1 MPNCRHTRTQN
12 GPGGNPIGAVPSC
25 SEWSAGAGPPA
36 AQHLETLGQDLLEVL
51 DRPALE
57 QHVPVGARGL
67 DLLGSGLGAADQL
80 GRGAVELALPGV
92 GNFGVVSEGHREQV
106 ARRAAVLGVLP
117 LDRRRVPLGLVADA
131 AQAAAPKRTLR
142 HGTPSSH
149 WCWFG
154 PGLDALQAGATHRS
168 GDSRGPTTEVAKR
181 FRRSWF

>member
-51 DRPALE
+51 DGAALE

-67 DLLGSGLGAADQL
+67 DLLGGGLGTSDQL

-92 GNFGVVSEGHREQV
+92 GELGVVSERNREQV
-106 ARRAAVLGVLP
+106 AGRAAVLRVLP

-131 AQAAAPKRTLR
+131 AQSAAAQGTLA
-142 HGTPSSH
+142 HGTPSSQC
-149 WCWFG
+149 WCRS
-154 PGLDALQAGATHRS
+154 GLDVRQAGCYPPF
-168 GDSRGPTTEVAKR
+168 GR
-181 FRRSWF
+181 FKGTNDRVGEEI